1 MRLEGGPNNSSPNSG
16 SAGDARRRLN
26 SGDARQVRNQA
37 AELANDAQSL
47 RRQLQGSG
55 GTQNDL
61 RAVDDVLKALR
72 ALESSTNLGDP
83 VEMQQLSAVALD
95 RLKKLEF
102 DLRKR
107 VDTTN
112 SELFLSGS
120 EEVPAKYRDP
130 VAEYYRQLVK
140 RAGGGK

>member
-1 MRLEGGPNNSSPNSG
+1 M
-16 SAGDARRRLN
+16 N

-37 AELANDAQSL
+37 GELANDAQSL

-95 RLKKLEF
+95 KLKKLEF

-112 SELFLSGS
+112 NDLFLSGS
-120 EEVPAKYRDP
+120 EEVPAKTKDQIY
-130 VAEYYRQLVK
+130 EYFRQLAK
-140 RAGGGK
+140 RAGGGGK

>member
-1 MRLEGGPNNSSPNSG
+1 MNQ
-16 SAGDARRRLN
+16 
-26 SGDARQVRNQA
+26 GDARQVRNQA
-37 AELANDAQSL
+37 GELASDAQSL
-47 RRQLQGSG
+47 RRQLQTSG

-72 ALESSTNLGDP
+72 SLESSTNLGDP
-83 VEMQQLSAVALD
+83 VEMQQLSSVALD
-95 RLKKLEF
+95 KLKKLEF

-112 SELFLSGS
+112 DALFLSGS
-120 EEVPAKYRDP
+120 EEVPAKSKDTIF
-130 VAEYYRQLVK
+130 EYFRQLAK